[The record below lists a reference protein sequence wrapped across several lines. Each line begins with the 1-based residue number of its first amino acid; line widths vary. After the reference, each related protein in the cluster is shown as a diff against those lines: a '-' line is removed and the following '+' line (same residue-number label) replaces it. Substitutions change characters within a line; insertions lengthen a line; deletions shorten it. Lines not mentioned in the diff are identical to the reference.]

1 MKAVAITVFVLT
13 ALFTVTANAHDT
25 AKVAQDSVTVTGE
38 GFIDAEPD
46 MLDLRVDLFAIK
58 PTLKEA
64 KTEVDQYYRDALK
77 TIKRY
82 KIADT
87 DVKLTRINSNA
98 EYDWKNQQRSF
109 KGYRVSRNLQISVRD
124 LSVYPELLQSLVN
137 AGISNI
143 NNATPRF
150 SDDTGI
156 KEQALAVAVESA
168 KRKAW
173 SLAKRFDRVL
183 GKVAFI
189 SEGAVSPSFPQ
200 PMMTKSRGMS
210 VQSDALQS
218 APPAM
223 LGTQR
228 IHATVTVVYR
238 LQ

>member
-1 MKAVAITVFVLT
+1 MKAVAITLFFLT
-13 ALFTVTANAHDT
+13 ALFTVTVNAHD
-25 AKVAQDSVTVTGE
+25 ADRVAQDSVTVTGE

-46 MLDLRVDLFAIK
+46 MLDLRVDLFAVK

-64 KTEVDQYYRDALK
+64 KAEVDQYYRDALK
-77 TIKRY
+77 TIKQY
-82 KIADT
+82 NIADV
-87 DVKLTRINSNA
+87 DVKLTRIHSNA
-98 EYDWKNQQRSF
+98 EYDWGKQQRKF

-124 LSVYPELLQSLVN
+124 LSIYPELLQSLVN

-150 SDDTGI
+150 SDNTAI
-156 KEQALAVAVESA
+156 KEQALAAAVESA

-173 SLAKRFDRVL
+173 SLAKRFDRAL

-189 SEGAVSPSFPQ
+189 SEGNVSSSIPQ
-200 PMMTKSRGMS
+200 PMIARSRGMS
-210 VQSDALQS
+210 MQSEAVQSV
-218 APPAM
+218 PPAM

-228 IHATVTVVYR
+228 INASITVVYR